1 MPKVTGPLFS
11 LKAQGQFAKSLIFKR
26 GGIVVNYFKP
36 RNPNTPA
43 QQAQREIFKDLY
55 TMGLTKEQADLLYAA
70 IAHLHDDRYS
80 QLGHEHDHGALTGLA
95 DDDHTQYFNQT
106 RGDARYSQIGHGHND
121 LYSLL
126 THHHNSS
133 YIPDAPSD
141 GKNYVRKNAA
151 WVEAAAASS
160 PDVVLIARQELS
172 SAQATIDFQNIP
184 STYKHLR
191 VHYSLRST
199 RTPQA
204 SDIVTLKVNN
214 DAASGSYES
223 MLYYWYYSNTWG
235 NTNASVSTLAW
246 MTYATAAGALAN
258 SFGSGFIEIPEYAK
272 TDRLKIMQTRGGML
286 QSITIHPE
294 IYDGMAV
301 WRSTAAIDRL
311 TFGLNIGPNFA
322 AGCVVSL
329 YGVN

>member
-11 LKAQGQFAKSLIFKR
+11 LKAVGQFGKSLIFKR

-36 RNPNTPA
+36 RNPNSAA
-43 QQAQREIFKDLY
+43 QQAQREIFKELY
-55 TMGLTKEQADLLYAA
+55 VMGLTQEQADLLYAA

-80 QLGHEHDHGALTGLA
+80 QIGHDH
-95 DDDHTQYFNQT
+95 D
-106 RGDARYSQIGHGHND
+106 D

-126 THHHNSS
+126 AHHHNAS
-133 YIPDAPSD
+133 YIADAPSD
-141 GKNYVRKNAA
+141 GKNYVRKDGD
-151 WVEAAAASS
+151 WVEVAEVQP
-160 PDVVLIARQELS
+160 PDLVLISRQELS
-172 SAQATIDFQNIP
+172 SAQATIDIQNIP
-184 STYKHLR
+184 STYKHL
-191 VHYSLRST
+191 HIKYSLRST

-214 DAASGSYES
+214 DAASNSYES

-246 MTYATAAGALAN
+246 MTYTSAAGALAN
-258 SFGSGFIEIPEYAK
+258 SFGSGFIEIPEYTK

-286 QSITIHPE
+286 QSTTIHPE

-301 WRSTAAIDRL
+301 WRSTAAINRL

-322 AGCVVSL
+322 AGSVVEL